1 MFVLFVPARLWDDS
15 RCQCGC
21 RLDEVME
28 CTSGMPFDAAAANS
42 CSCVPDSGAIRPD
55 AHRPLTTTLLGEGQ
69 LFDTVQSE
77 TEAIIIGILLALV
90 LVLALTSL
98 ALCLHIQAL
107 KQRRRRRPSGRFDL
121 RPDEEEDILRGQ
133 VVPRGRRPEE
143 EEEEVCRYS
152 EASCSTPSSG
162 FQSDSLD
169 SREAVAAAAVAEQ
182 AVHLLDPAAAQQ
194 CGLNQDYA
202 AMPRALR
209 SPRMTA
215 GCHRHAGGACLADGE
230 AQRQAGR
237 SPDTHLDE
245 ALRLLQM
252 TTNNL
257 ERNQ

>member
-1 MFVLFVPARLWDDS
+1 
-15 RCQCGC
+15 
-21 RLDEVME
+21 
-28 CTSGMPFDAAAANS
+28 MPFDAAAANS

-69 LFDTVQSE
+69 FFDSVQSE

-121 RPDEEEDILRGQ
+121 RPAEEEDILRGQ

-143 EEEEVCRYS
+143 EEEEEACRYS

-169 SREAVAAAAVAEQ
+169 SREAAAATVAEQ
-182 AVHLLDPAAAQQ
+182 AVHLLDLAAAQ
-194 CGLNQDYA
+194 CGHSQDYAA

-215 GCHRHAGGACLADGE
+215 AMPRALESPRMTAGCRHAGGACLADGE
-230 AQRQAGR
+230 AQPEQRLSSR

>member
-55 AHRPLTTTLLGEGQ
+55 GHRPLTTTLLGDGQ
-69 LFDTVQSE
+69 LFDSVQSE

-121 RPDEEEDILRGQ
+121 RPDEEDVLRGQ

-169 SREAVAAAAVAEQ
+169 SREAVAAAVAEQ
-182 AVHLLDPAAAQQ
+182 AVHLLDPAAAQ

-202 AMPRALR
+202 AIPRALK
-209 SPRMTA
+209 SPRMTT
-215 GCHRHAGGACLADGE
+215 GCRHASGACLADGGP
-230 AQRQAGR
+230 QSGR

>member
-1 MFVLFVPARLWDDS
+1 MFVIFVPARLWDDS

-55 AHRPLTTTLLGEGQ
+55 GHRPLTTTLLGEGQ
-69 LFDTVQSE
+69 FFDAVQSE

-121 RPDEEEDILRGQ
+121 RPDEEDILRGQ

-143 EEEEVCRYS
+143 EEEEACRYS

-169 SREAVAAAAVAEQ
+169 SREAVAAAVAEQ
-182 AVHLLDPAAAQQ
+182 AVHLLDPAAAQ

-202 AMPRALR
+202 AMPRALK
-209 SPRMTA
+209 SPRMTT
-215 GCHRHAGGACLADGE
+215 GCRHAGGACLADGG
-230 AQRQAGR
+230 AQPEPRQSGS